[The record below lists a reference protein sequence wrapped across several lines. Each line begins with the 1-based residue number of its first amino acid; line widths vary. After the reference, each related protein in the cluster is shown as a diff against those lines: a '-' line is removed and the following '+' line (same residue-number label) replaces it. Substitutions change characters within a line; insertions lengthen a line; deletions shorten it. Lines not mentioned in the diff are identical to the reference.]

1 MIRILHCGK
10 SIENFNIC
18 LDKGI
23 VGFMMRGALP
33 DDTVY
38 LVVKHNKKTYCGAR
52 CQLDEVTNEK
62 PWQDADRYV
71 LCYSLKNIEFCHF
84 FDVSFLAEVGG
95 MYWTLKYF
103 QGAKPLDA
111 KAIAAMAETFKQNKC
126 NERQYFNIKSENKY
140 IDADETDS
148 DIHDSEVESI
158 LTEVPD
164 AEIKITGTFQTV
176 SFLNET
182 DKLRGLENLVNQ
194 NFYNLFT
201 QYKPEKSI
209 LIPENRLFL
218 TKGPKING
226 AVVQGIRSI
235 PDALLIS
242 YDKKSKTPIQI
253 SLVEYECFGESKIR
267 AGEKSQYLNS
277 QIIPQLMRFASA
289 FSIITDQNTR
299 NENIND
305 WIDKIIQYTSSDKM
319 LEDKVDAWV
328 KDMDPHISTRAI
340 ISFFEKKLEEAFRKN
355 IHVYLIIDELSVD
368 QKETIRN
375 IIRSFKLDNGEA
387 VVFDASVVKLVQRIN
402 FINQDFEYG
411 LTVQ

>member
-1 MIRILHCGK
+1 
-10 SIENFNIC
+10 
-18 LDKGI
+18 
-23 VGFMMRGALP
+23 
-33 DDTVY
+33 
-38 LVVKHNKKTYCGAR
+38 
-52 CQLDEVTNEK
+52 
-62 PWQDADRYV
+62 
-71 LCYSLKNIEFCHF
+71 
-84 FDVSFLAEVGG
+84 

-111 KAIAAMAETFKQNKC
+111 KAIAAMAETFEQNKC
-126 NERQYFNIKSENKY
+126 NERQYFNIKSENKHTD
-140 IDADETDS
+140 IDETDS

-164 AEIKITGTFQTV
+164 AEIKIMGTFQTV

-305 WIDKIIQYTSSDKM
+305 WIDKIIQYTSSDKT

-375 IIRSFKLDNGEA
+375 IIRSFKLDNGEP

-402 FINQDFEYG
+402 LINQDFEYG

>member
-1 MIRILHCGK
+1 M
-10 SIENFNIC
+10 
-18 LDKGI
+18 
-23 VGFMMRGALP
+23 P
-33 DDTVY
+33 
-38 LVVKHNKKTYCGAR
+38 
-52 CQLDEVTNEK
+52 
-62 PWQDADRYV
+62 
-71 LCYSLKNIEFCHF
+71 YSLKNIEFCRF

-126 NERQYFNIKSENKY
+126 NERQYVTIKSENKHTD
-140 IDADETDS
+140 IDETDS

-164 AEIKITGTFQTV
+164 AEIKIMGTFQTV

-305 WIDKIIQYTSSDKM
+305 WIDKIIQYTSSDKT

-328 KDMDPHISTRAI
+328 KDMDPHINTRAI

-375 IIRSFKLDNGEA
+375 IIRSFKLDNGEP

-402 FINQDFEYG
+402 LINQDFEYG